1 MLSWILMGAILIL
14 SLTYVAYYVK
24 RSMEQ
29 EAEAD
34 LSNFSNVRAIEI
46 DEEYQSGRISH
57 FEATQL
63 KADLVTEVELAQTG
77 QSYSFVQ
84 TGLSSNKLPS
94 QVFAL
99 ILVAATLGSVALYQ
113 YLGFS
118 REVVFT
124 EQMKQGTIT
133 QEGMSDFLVFR
144 AEKNKRAQDWFFVG
158 QDKVSQQDYVGAQ
171 YAFEQALTN
180 PPEDPNDVVTIL
192 TEYAQSIFFANQ
204 RKVVPQLESVID
216 QILSL
221 DANNST
227 ALGLQGIVEFD
238 RGAYKDAVIVWQKAI
253 QFGSSIAER
262 EGLLQGIQQAREIGN
277 ISDEQV
283 PNLVSHKIKL
293 SFSINNPE
301 KLADDAVFLVYAKL
315 PMRPMPIAI
324 KRLDRQALMT
334 QVELTNIDNLMPGMT
349 LAQAQ
354 KVDLVVKLAKS
365 TDQDLTKGLEI
376 AKLTDV
382 LVNQNKVFHISIE
395 L

>member
-1 MLSWILMGAILIL
+1 MFSWILMGAILIL

-24 RSMEQ
+24 RTMAESA
-29 EAEAD
+29 EAE
-34 LSNFSNVRAIEI
+34 LTNFSNVREIEI
-46 DEEYQSGRISH
+46 DEEYQSGRISEV
-57 FEATQL
+57 EANVL
-63 KADLVTEVELAQTG
+63 KADLTTEVTLASDPSTQSLKQTTDF
-77 QSYSFVQ
+77 SPR
-84 TGLSSNKLPS
+84 LPS
-94 QVFAL
+94 QVFAF
-99 ILVAATLGSVALYQ
+99 ILVLASLGSVALYQ

-133 QEGMSDFLVFR
+133 QEGMSDFLVYR
-144 AEKNKRAQDWFFVG
+144 AEKNQRAQDWFFVG
-158 QDKVSQQDYVGAQ
+158 QDKVSQRDYLGAQ
-171 YAFEQALTN
+171 YAFEQALLN
-180 PPEDPNDVVTIL
+180 PPEDPQDVVVIL
-192 TEYAQSIFFANQ
+192 TEYAQSLFFANQ
-204 RKVVPQLESVID
+204 QKVVPKLETVIE
-216 QILSL
+216 QILAI

-238 RGAYKDAVIVWQKAI
+238 RGAYKEAVMVWQKAI
-253 QFGSSIAER
+253 RFGASVAER
-262 EGLLQGIQQAREIGN
+262 DGLLQGIQQARDIGN
-277 ISDEQV
+277 IGTDEV
-283 PNLVSHKIKL
+283 PSLISHKVKL
-293 SFSINNPE
+293 SFSIHNPE
-301 KLADDAVFLVYAKL
+301 KLAPGSVFLVYAKL

-324 KRLDRQALMT
+324 KRLDQDALKG

-365 TDQDLTKGLEI
+365 SDQDLTKGREV